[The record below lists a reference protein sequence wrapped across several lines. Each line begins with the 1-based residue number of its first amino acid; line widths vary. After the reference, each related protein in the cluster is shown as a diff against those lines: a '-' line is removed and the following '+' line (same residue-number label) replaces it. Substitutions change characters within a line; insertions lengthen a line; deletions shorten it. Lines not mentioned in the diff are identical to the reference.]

1 MKYRNLLTGELY
13 TWAELIEMF
22 GEMLDDVYGKVTIV
36 DGVEI
41 ETSKAFMRLFPKLY
55 TEHFGAWLDGE
66 IEQGVY
72 REER

>member
-1 MKYRNLLTGELY
+1 
-13 TWAELIEMF
+13 
-22 GEMLDDVYGKVTIV
+22 MLDDVYGKVTIV